1 MKHPHFLFGETCF
14 RFTYC
19 FLNQYSKEL
28 FDDGVGIYRRKEDFL
43 KKKDVICIFWVT
55 YWGMSKINIT
65 VKNKPRISLV
75 KLVVTIISVFLARR
89 EITFEAVVLSK
100 GYSSEGR
107 YFWHLLTPV
116 KSYRYFRGVTLGT
129 LRYSSRILSYSAV
142 IFC

>member
-1 MKHPHFLFGETCF
+1 
-14 RFTYC
+14 
-19 FLNQYSKEL
+19 
-28 FDDGVGIYRRKEDFL
+28 
-43 KKKDVICIFWVT
+43 
-55 YWGMSKINIT
+55 MSKINIT

-75 KLVVTIISVFLARR
+75 KLVVTIFLARR